1 MPEAGVCRKG
11 EIDLP
16 KLLDQFRQK
25 LDNKSGAIGCFIGV
39 VRGET
44 EGGEKVKMLH
54 FESSD
59 EVTRKLEEIAACAE
73 KEAGISNVAIY
84 HVVDDLKPGED
95 VLYVLVAGGHRA
107 EVFGILSRVVD
118 QVKSGA
124 PIWKK
129 EVTET
134 REYWMHE
141 L

>member
-1 MPEAGVCRKG
+1 MSEASVCRKG

-16 KLLDQFRQK
+16 KLLERLRQK

-44 EGGEKVKMLH
+44 EGGEKVKLLH

-59 EVTRKLEEIAACAE
+59 EATRKLEEIAASAE
-73 KEAGISNVAIY
+73 REAGISHVAIY
-84 HVVDDLKPGED
+84 HVLDDLKPGED
-95 VLYVLVAGGHRA
+95 VLYVLVAGEHRA
-107 EVFGILSRVVD
+107 EVFRTLSQVVD
-118 QVKSGA
+118 QVKSEA

-129 EVTET
+129 EITET
-134 REYWMHE
+134 REYWMHK